1 MLFGQRGSI
10 HTIVL
15 VLVVIVG
22 FGIALGWP
30 QYKKHQTLQTAQQ
43 ALELGKA
50 LAFAESS
57 YKMRY
62 GKYTPD
68 FAKLD
73 MQLPC
78 PVERSGD
85 KIEMVC
91 QQYVY
96 RLEEGKILR
105 VAHKGLPKWFDL
117 NIEEGSVDCSHEDG
131 SIAGSH
137 ICSRV
142 DLADKVEK

>member
-30 QYKKHQTLQTAQQ
+30 QYKKHQMIGIAQQ
-43 ALELGKA
+43 ALDLGKA
-50 LAFAESS
+50 LAFAEAT
-57 YKMRY
+57 YKNQY
-62 GKYTPD
+62 GAYTPD

-73 MQLPC
+73 LNLPC
-78 PVERSGD
+78 PVQRADG

-91 QQYVY
+91 SHYVY
-96 RLEEGKILR
+96 RLEENHVLR
-105 VAHKGLPKWFDL
+105 VQHKGLPKWFDL
-117 NIEEGSVDCSHEDG
+117 NIAEGSVDCSHED
-131 SIAGSH
+131 SSVAGSH

-142 DLADKVEK
+142 DLSAAVEK